1 MREDGRRPRVG
12 KLVDSPRNRSSGSGV
27 VIWIPWLVAPMF
39 ALMPIGGCAL
49 ANNYRTAVAAATGPA
64 TGPAIVPVAAVVTAG
79 WN

>member
-49 ANNYRTAVAAATGPA
+49 ANNYRKTVAAATGPA
-64 TGPAIVPVAAVVTAG
+64 VVPVAAGVTAG

>member
-1 MREDGRRPRVG
+1 
-12 KLVDSPRNRSSGSGV
+12 
-27 VIWIPWLVAPMF
+27 MF

-49 ANNYRTAVAAATGPA
+49 ANNYRKAVAAATGPA

>member
-27 VIWIPWLVAPMF
+27 VIWIPWLVA
-39 ALMPIGGCAL
+39 LMPIGGCAL
-49 ANNYRTAVAAATGPA
+49 ANNYRKTVAAATGPA
-64 TGPAIVPVAAVVTAG
+64 VVPVAAVVTAG